1 MMPSGFR
8 HVKNFFELLF
18 GSVFYRALRAGHSD
32 KEVSR
37 MSVFQEWA
45 DACLP

>member
-18 GSVFYRALRAGHSD
+18 DSVFCGILGAAQFD
-32 KEVSR
+32 KEVSE
-37 MSVFQEWA
+37 MSLFWE
-45 DACLP
+45 